1 MKLLQKILLAACV
14 FTAFVPVVHAEK
26 FFGSS
31 SVSLLYSD
39 DYEIFGSQKESATV
53 FTFENVTA
61 HNWGDTFFFID
72 RYQVQGDSGNAD
84 STYGEFAPRLSLS
97 WLSGQDLGFGPVND
111 VYLATQ
117 YEFDGGVE
125 ANNYMYGLGLGW
137 DIPGF
142 QYFNTNAYYVENNT
156 AFDTPDDWQLTVTW
170 GVPFELGSALFLFD
184 GFVDYS
190 SGVSGGQS
198 ADLLI
203 NPQLKLDL
211 GHFTGEAGVL
221 YAGIEYSYWRNKFGS
236 PNIDTENAVSALVKF
251 HF

>member
-1 MKLLQKILLAACV
+1 
-14 FTAFVPVVHAEK
+14 
-26 FFGSS
+26 
-31 SVSLLYSD
+31 
-39 DYEIFGSQKESATV
+39 V

-125 ANNYMYGLGLGW
+125 ANNHMYGLGLGW

-170 GVPFELGSALFLFD
+170 GVPFELGSAAFLFD
-184 GFVDYS
+184 GFIDYS
-190 SGVSGGQS
+190 SGVSGAQS
-198 ADLLI
+198 ADLHI
-203 NPQLKLDL
+203 NPQFKLDL